1 MSYSNTGG
9 PIFGTNENWEDDR
22 PKFGSDQ
29 FFHDMAPAVVQ
40 HAQNTKSGTPDA
52 RPAPEA
58 DYSAAYAKSTPVDPD
73 QVARSNMAAQQA
85 QQSDTATQLAIQAQ
99 QAEQAKQVEAAQQA
113 EAAKQ
118 ANISSQNA
126 QIAGQQN
133 QANAMAGNSMAGLNL
148 FQQTADSQAIAN
160 QSGLS
165 PTPVFGLFGTAL
177 PTSTV
182 ASQKANVQSA
192 SGVPALAKT
201 ARINQLGPGAQN
213 GFINSVAPSQTGLK
227 FGGA

>member
-1 MSYSNTGG
+1 MGDSNPDG
-9 PIFGTNENWEDDR
+9 P
-22 PKFGSDQ
+22 KVGSDQ
-29 FFHDMAPAVVQ
+29 WFHDMAPPVVQ

-52 RPAPEA
+52 RPAPET

-73 QVARSNMAAQQA
+73 WVVRSNMAAQQA

-99 QAEQAKQVEAAQQA
+99 QAEQAKQAEAAQQA

-126 QIAGQQN
+126 QIAWQQN

-148 FQQTADSQAIAN
+148 AQQTADSQAISD
-160 QSGLS
+160 QSGFL
-165 PTPVFGLFGTAL
+165 PTPVSGLPGTTS

-182 ASQKANVQSA
+182 AAQKANVQSA

-201 ARINQLGPGAQN
+201 PRINQLGSSAQN
-213 GFINSVAPSQTGLK
+213 GFINSAAPSQTGLK